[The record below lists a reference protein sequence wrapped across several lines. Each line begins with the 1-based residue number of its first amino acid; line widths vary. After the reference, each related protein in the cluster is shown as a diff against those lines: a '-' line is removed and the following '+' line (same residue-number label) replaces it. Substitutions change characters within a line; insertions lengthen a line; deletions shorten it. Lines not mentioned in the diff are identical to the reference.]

1 MEQQP
6 QFSHGTNQLTNT
18 LKGIMGGI
26 AKDAAAPQIDIG
38 KINSDY
44 SLTTN
49 SFPRPIPQ
57 KEWSVCRS
65 LLYDPRVPLTETF
78 CDGEHVHGCGGPCPW
93 PAPTGPHVHQVKL
106 PKKMYWLRP
115 GQKVLV
121 AIIQN
126 EFVVIDIIYDA
137 KWLGKSEPNWE

>member
-6 QFSHGTNQLTNT
+6 QFTHGTNQLTNV
-18 LKGIMGGI
+18 LHGMMGGI

-44 SLTTN
+44 SLVTN

-78 CDGEHVHGCGGPCPW
+78 CDGAHRHLCGGPCPW
-93 PAPTGPHVHQVKL
+93 PCDSGEHVHQVKL

-121 AIIQN
+121 AIVQN
-126 EFVVIDIIYDA
+126 EFIVIDIIYSA
-137 KWLGKSEPNWE
+137 SWLGKSEPNWF